1 MNFVEVLDACLMKGS
16 YAPLK
21 ILGDIEFIKIY
32 LEYHFYKYD
41 PDIIKNTL
49 KFLNINIEKITKT
62 YEFLDKIFNNIKMEN
77 LDNYIKYIYDNKIYF
92 KYRKQNLEFLYD
104 KYLIFG
110 YLYINFNIKEKYIDE
125 LLENYAEKY
134 FNLDVEYCNISN
146 LN

>member
-110 YLYINFNIKEKYIDE
+110 YLY
-125 LLENYAEKY
+125 
-134 FNLDVEYCNISN
+134 
-146 LN
+146 